1 MLKNMKKPVIPEEF
15 NQNVE
20 ERRKKEIEKVV
31 RSNGSIEEKML
42 KLNMMSEAEC
52 NQLRLKNRP

>member
-1 MLKNMKKPVIPEEF
+1 MKKPVIPEEF